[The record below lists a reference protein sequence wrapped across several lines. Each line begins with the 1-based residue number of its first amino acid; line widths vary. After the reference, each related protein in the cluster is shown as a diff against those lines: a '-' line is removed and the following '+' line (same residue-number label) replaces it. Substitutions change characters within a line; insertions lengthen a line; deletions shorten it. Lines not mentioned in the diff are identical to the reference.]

1 MTRASSNT
9 LIPAASEFE
18 ANVERMSEIR
28 AGLRTPDAS
37 IAGCHSRRR
46 KLARSNGPPR
56 FAANMNALSN
66 LGGISSS
73 APRARVESGTWRRLR
88 FVLPSST
95 QLAGRD
101 RGAHGQHTA
110 MAVDVAPLERTP
122 LLRPQPVAAANI
134 GSGLYAGCNSAAI
147 ASSSS
152 VVNGRTA
159 RGGG

>member
-1 MTRASSNT
+1 
-9 LIPAASEFE
+9 
-18 ANVERMSEIR
+18 
-28 AGLRTPDAS
+28 
-37 IAGCHSRRR
+37 
-46 KLARSNGPPR
+46 
-56 FAANMNALSN
+56 MNALSN

-122 LLRPQPVAAANI
+122 LLRP
-134 GSGLYAGCNSAAI
+134 
-147 ASSSS
+147 
-152 VVNGRTA
+152 
-159 RGGG
+159 